1 MKVAAFGGDRQ
12 VAVLVDR
19 RIIQLMPANCAP
31 GTVSTLVYGRLFV
44 TAPLS
49 LSGRSYD
56 GQHFV
61 RLFCL
66 SVYRVFVYYASIQQV
81 LAVADEPARRN
92 RVVDRSRR

>member
-1 MKVAAFGGDRQ
+1 MVACITAAMKVAAFGGDRQ

-44 TAPLS
+44 TALLS

-61 RLFCL
+61 RLFACPSTAFL
-66 SVYRVFVYYASIQQV
+66 YIMLQFNKY
-81 LAVADEPARRN
+81 
-92 RVVDRSRR
+92 